1 MRRKKGEVSD
11 RKVLSASFRTG
22 VIALVFLVLGYQ
34 VALFVHKAAVT
45 KIISNRDDPDTV
57 YIIDRAQAAR
67 LVADGAGNE
76 TGAGS
81 EMDTE
86 WSGTGGPGQD
96 SGGNVVVRR
105 YATHSDNAKTVR
117 EQYPRRT
124 VETFRFNPN
133 TVSVEDLQ
141 RLGFSPRQAESIDNY
156 RKKGGRFRRKSD
168 FAKSYVVDD
177 TVYERLKPFIDI
189 PLVNLNTAD
198 SAALDDL
205 PGIGGYFASKIIQ
218 HRQELGGYSSKE
230 QLMDIYHFDVEKF
243 NGLKD
248 LVYVPASSVRPFRLW
263 TLPADSLKMHPYIRN
278 WQTAHAIVLYRE
290 NNPRE
295 AWTVDALAEAGIISQ
310 DQAVKL
316 KRLKLE

>member
-1 MRRKKGEVSD
+1 MRRKNNEVSD

-67 LVADGAGNE
+67 LVSKDGTGNDTDSESNTGGAGTTE
-76 TGAGS
+76 HERDSAG
-81 EMDTE
+81 
-86 WSGTGGPGQD
+86 
-96 SGGNVVVRR
+96 NIVVRR
-105 YATHSDNAKTVR
+105 YATHSDNVQTVR
-117 EQYPRRT
+117 EQYPRKT

-205 PGIGGYFASKIIQ
+205 PGIGGYFATKIIQ

-230 QLMDIYHFDVEKF
+230 QLMDIYHFDAEKF

-248 LVYVPASSVRPFRLW
+248 LVYVPSSSVKPFRIW

-295 AWTVDALAEAGIISQ
+295 AWTVDALAEAGIITQ

>member
-1 MRRKKGEVSD
+1 MRRKNNEVSD

-57 YIIDRAQAAR
+57 YIIDRAQAVR
-67 LVADGAGNE
+67 LASKDGTGNDTDSGSNTDGAG
-76 TGAGS
+76 TIGPDSAG
-81 EMDTE
+81 
-86 WSGTGGPGQD
+86 
-96 SGGNVVVRR
+96 NIVVRR
-105 YATHSDNAKTVR
+105 YATHSDNVQTVR

-205 PGIGGYFASKIIQ
+205 PGIGGYFATKIIQ

-230 QLMDIYHFDVEKF
+230 QLMDIYHFDAEKF

-248 LVYVPASSVRPFRLW
+248 LVYVPASTVKPFKIW

-295 AWTVDALAEAGIISQ
+295 AWTVDALAEAGIITQ

>member
-1 MRRKKGEVSD
+1 MRRKNNEVSD

-67 LVADGAGNE
+67 LVSKDGTGNDTDSESNTGGAG
-76 TGAGS
+76 TIGPDSAG
-81 EMDTE
+81 
-86 WSGTGGPGQD
+86 
-96 SGGNVVVRR
+96 NIVVRR
-105 YATHSDNAKTVR
+105 YATHSDNVQTVR
-117 EQYPRRT
+117 EQYPRKT

-205 PGIGGYFASKIIQ
+205 PGIGGYFATKIIQ

-230 QLMDIYHFDVEKF
+230 QLMDIYHFDAEKF

-248 LVYVPASSVRPFRLW
+248 LVYVPSSSVKPFRIW

-295 AWTVDALAEAGIISQ
+295 AWTVDALAEAGIITQ